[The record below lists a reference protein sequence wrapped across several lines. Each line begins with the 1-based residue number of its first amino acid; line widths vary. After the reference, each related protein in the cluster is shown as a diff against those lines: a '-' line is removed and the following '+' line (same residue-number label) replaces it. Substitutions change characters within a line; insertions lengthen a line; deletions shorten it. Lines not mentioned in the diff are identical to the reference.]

1 MMNARIGVAALGL
14 ATLAGSGGCSRN
26 EPAPTPAPAAS
37 AVPAGAPAGGVAEAA
52 RTVLMD
58 SVVLGHSLAPDGS
71 VSAAGAAFAQGNP
84 LFVSLKVSAISPGTE
99 VKLSWYS
106 PTGSGEGDDQLVVPP
121 GANVVNFRAK
131 DTSAWPA
138 GTHRV
143 EIWAGGAKAGEK
155 TFTITPSGSPAAPSS
170 PR

>member
-1 MMNARIGVAALGL
+1 MMKPGIAVAAMGL
-14 ATLAGSGGCSRN
+14 APLAASGGCPRN
-26 EPAPTPAPAAS
+26 EPAPPPAPAAS
-37 AVPAGAPAGGVAEAA
+37 VAPAGAPAGGVAEAV

-71 VSAAGAAFAQGNP
+71 VSAPGAAFAQGNP

-131 DTSAWPA
+131 
-138 GTHRV
+138 
-143 EIWAGGAKAGEK
+143 
-155 TFTITPSGSPAAPSS
+155 
-170 PR
+170 